1 MTQVILVGCDLHD
14 DSLVLQVSVGAGAP
28 ALKKFGNHLGARKN
42 MVAELRALAQKHS
55 AERIVFAYEASA
67 LGFTL
72 YDELTQ
78 AGLECHVLAP
88 SKLPESAHRRKRKSD
103 PQDAL
108 RVLQVLKA
116 HVLAGSDLPSVW
128 IPSVQLRDDREL
140 VRARMEIADKLTR
153 AKTQIQSLLKRN
165 GVVRPKDMSS
175 WTLWFWEWLNELAY
189 CEEVSGGAALPP
201 GTRRAL
207 LKLVR
212 EVGWFER
219 ERERLDV
226 SLERLAQQSR
236 YASQM
241 KTLLEVRG
249 VGLLT
254 ALVFL
259 TELGDVTRF
268 RNRGQVGSYLGLVP
282 SSFESGKAND
292 RKGHITR
299 GGSARLR
306 KVLCQAVWSQIRW
319 DADLRAVYQ
328 RICAKNPKKNKIGV
342 VALMRRLGIRLWH
355 RACEALALAA

>member
-14 DSLVLQVSVGAGAP
+14 DSLVLQVSVGAEAP
-28 ALKKFGNHLGARKN
+28 VLKKFGNNRVARSN
-42 MVAELRALAQKHS
+42 MLRELRALAQRHS
-55 AERIVFAYEASA
+55 AERIVFAYEASG

-72 YDELTQ
+72 HDELCQ

-88 SKLPESAHRRKRKSD
+88 SKLPNSAHHRKRKSD

-116 HVLAGSDLPSVW
+116 HELAGTDLPAVW

-140 VRARMEIADKLTR
+140 VRARLEIADKLTR

-165 GVVRPKDMSS
+165 GITRPQEMSS
-175 WTLWFWEWLNELAY
+175 WTLWHWEWLNELAY
-189 CEEVSGGAALPP
+189 CEELSGGPGLGA

-207 LKLVR
+207 LKLLR

-219 ERERLDV
+219 ERERLDL
-226 SLERLAQQSR
+226 SLERLAEQPR
-236 YASQM
+236 YATQIRA
-241 KTLLEVRG
+241 LVEVRG
-249 VGLLT
+249 VGRLT

-268 RNRGQVGSYLGLVP
+268 KNRGQLGSYLGLVP
-282 SSFESGKAND
+282 TCFESGKSND

-299 GGSARLR
+299 SGSARVR

-319 DADLRAVYQ
+319 DEELRAVYQ

-355 RACEALALAA
+355 RACDALAA